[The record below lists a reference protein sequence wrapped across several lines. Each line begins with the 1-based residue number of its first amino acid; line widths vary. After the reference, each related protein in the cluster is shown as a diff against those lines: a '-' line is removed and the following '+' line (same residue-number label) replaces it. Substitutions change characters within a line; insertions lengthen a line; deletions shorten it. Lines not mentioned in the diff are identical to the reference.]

1 MTSDPPKP
9 PGQPPEDPDPDA
21 PVPIEDPPGPIPV
34 PRDPPPEPLRAG
46 SVTSWA
52 LEHGGVAAGSCADC
66 LRGAAHRAPPRASSA
81 ATAGFSA
88 GQGVCGPPAP
98 PTSRGSQSGATISA
112 AAWNDIEQRTLILRR
127 SMRITGGKITIL
139 SLLLNPE
146 DRQCDFR
153 LPPPCLSSRV
163 LLDSAEADAWERP
176 LAADSVNV
184 AAYSAVLLC
193 FEYAG

>member
-1 MTSDPPKP
+1 MAASP
-9 PGQPPEDPDPDA
+9 PGAALTAYVGRLIALRREHPVLRRPDFLQGRAYAA
-21 PVPIEDPPGPIPV
+21 PV
-34 PRDPPPEPLRAG
+34 
-46 SVTSWA
+46 
-52 LEHGGVAAGSCADC
+52 
-66 LRGAAHRAPPRASSA
+66 
-81 ATAGFSA
+81 
-88 GQGVCGPPAP
+88 P

-153 LPPPCLSSRV
+153 LPPPCLWSRV

-184 AAYSAVLLC
+184 AAHSAVLLC
-193 FEYAG
+193 SEYAG